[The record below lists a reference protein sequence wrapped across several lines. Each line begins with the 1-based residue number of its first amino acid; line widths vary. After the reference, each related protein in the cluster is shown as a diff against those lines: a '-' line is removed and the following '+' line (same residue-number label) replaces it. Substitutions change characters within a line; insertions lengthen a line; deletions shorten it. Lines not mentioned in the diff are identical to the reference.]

1 MTALAP
7 TLEAFFT
14 ERLAQRGASGHT
26 VASYRDTFCLL
37 LRYADQRLG
46 KPPSSLDFAEVDAP
60 FVAAFLDHLEH
71 ERGNS
76 LATRNN
82 RLAAI
87 HSLFR
92 YAALRCPEHAAL
104 IARVL
109 AIPPK
114 RVDSTIVCFL
124 SRPEVDALLA
134 SPDRAT
140 TLGRRDHALLL
151 TAVQTGMRVAELT
164 GLTRADVDLG
174 PAPNMHCL
182 GKGRKHRSIPLTRPT
197 ARLLQW
203 LARVSGTLPRTDPL
217 FPNRAG
223 SRLSTDAV
231 ADLLAKHVSTATQ
244 RCPTLTSK
252 IVSPH
257 VLRHTC
263 AMNLLQSGVDLA
275 TIALWLGHASTKA
288 TGVYMH
294 ADLAL
299 KEQALART
307 APPTVGRRRYRPPDH
322 LLAFL
327 EAL

>member
-1 MTALAP
+1 MLAGRVMTALAP
-7 TLEAFFT
+7 ILEAFFT

-37 LRYADQRLG
+37 LRYADQQLG
-46 KPPSSLDFAEVDAP
+46 KRPSSLDLSDIGAP

-76 LATRNN
+76 LTTRNN
-82 RLAAI
+82 RLAAV

-92 YAALRCPEHAAL
+92 DAALRCPEHAGL

-109 AIPPK
+109 AVPPK

-124 SRPEVDALLA
+124 DRAEVDALLA
-134 SPDRAT
+134 SPDRSAI
-140 TLGRRDHALLL
+140 LGRRDHVLLL

-164 GLTRADVDLG
+164 GLACADADLG
-174 PAPNMHCL
+174 PAPNVHCL

-197 ARLLQW
+197 ARLLRDW
-203 LARVSGTLPRTDPL
+203 LSERHASPPDPL

-223 SRLSTDAV
+223 GRLSTDAV
-231 ADLLAKHVSTATQ
+231 ADLLAKHVATAAQ
-244 RCPTLTSK
+244 RCPTFTNK

-275 TIALWLGHASTKA
+275 TIALWLGHATTKA
-288 TGVYMH
+288 TAVYLNPRELHQMH
-294 ADLAL
+294 DPNSAL
-299 KEQALART
+299 RQLVA
-307 APPTVGRRRYRPPDH
+307 
-322 LLAFL
+322 
-327 EAL
+327 

>member
-7 TLEAFFT
+7 TLQAFFT
-14 ERLAQRGASGHT
+14 ERLAQRRASGHT

-37 LRYADQRLG
+37 LRYADQHLG
-46 KPPSSLDFAEVDAP
+46 KPPASLDFTDVDAV
-60 FVAAFLDHLEH
+60 FVAAFLDHLER

-76 LATRNN
+76 LTTRNN

-109 AIPPK
+109 AVPPK

-124 SRPEVDALLA
+124 NRDEVDALLA

-140 TLGRRDHALLL
+140 LLGRRDHALLL

-164 GLTRADVDLG
+164 ALTCADADLG

-182 GKGRKHRSIPLTRPT
+182 GKGRKHRRSPLTRPT
-197 ARLLQW
+197 ARMLRDW
-203 LARVSGTLPRTDPL
+203 LAERHAAPTDPL

-223 SRLSTDAV
+223 GRLSTDSV
-231 ADLLAKHVSTATQ
+231 ADLLAKHVASATQ
-244 RCPTLTSK
+244 RCPTLTRK

-263 AMNLLQSGVDLA
+263 AMNLQHSGVDLA
-275 TIALWLGHASTKA
+275 TIALWLGHATTKA

-299 KEQALART
+299 KERALART
-307 APPTVGRRRYRPPDH
+307 APPTIGRRRYRPTDA

-327 EAL
+327 EGL